1 MSFWSAP
8 HRSPSRSAAAPRKP
22 ESAPSAV
29 TAPPNTP
36 LSPGEHEGEPEWARL
51 TTDGKP
57 QPGSAVRILGTDGA
71 DCPPGVDGEVV
82 VRGPDQFIGYQ
93 DPSLNAKAFTDDGW
107 FRTGDLGQLDAQGR
121 LTITD
126 RIKDV
131 VIRGGETISSGQV
144 EEVLNAHPA
153 LADGVAVA
161 APDSRYGEV
170 VAAIVILKPGCVLDL
185 DDLRAHFAASGL
197 AKQKTPERLAIVD
210 ELPRTSLGK
219 VRKVQLRTDHFGA
232 DGG

>member
-1 MSFWSAP
+1 
-8 HRSPSRSAAAPRKP
+8 
-22 ESAPSAV
+22 
-29 TAPPNTP
+29 
-36 LSPGEHEGEPEWARL
+36 
-51 TTDGKP
+51 
-57 QPGSAVRILGTDGA
+57 
-71 DCPPGVDGEVV
+71 
-82 VRGPDQFIGYQ
+82 
-93 DPSLNAKAFTDDGW
+93 
-107 FRTGDLGQLDAQGR
+107 

-153 LADGVAVA
+153 VADGVAVA

-170 VAAIVILKPGCVLDL
+170 VAAVVILKPGCVLDL

-197 AKQKTPERLAIVD
+197 ARQKTPERLAIVD

-219 VRKVQLRTDHFGA
+219 VRKAQLRTDHFGA